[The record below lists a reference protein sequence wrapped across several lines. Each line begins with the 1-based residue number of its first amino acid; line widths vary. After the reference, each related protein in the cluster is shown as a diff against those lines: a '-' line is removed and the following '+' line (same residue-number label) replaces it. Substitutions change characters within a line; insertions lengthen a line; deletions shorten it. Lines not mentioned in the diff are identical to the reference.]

1 MQLETEQHRQSYPTL
16 EAHQSNSY
24 LESGYAIDAENSEN
38 KKSILKKIKKMALNK
53 KEKAYED
60 EAEEKIVVVA
70 NVLQSTENQVYFYD
84 VIFGCI

>member
-1 MQLETEQHRQSYPTL
+1 
-16 EAHQSNSY
+16 
-24 LESGYAIDAENSEN
+24 
-38 KKSILKKIKKMALNK
+38 MALNK